1 MRRRSI
7 GEQEVLAFSDW
18 QIELLANVLRLH
30 AQGNIISR
38 VRGWTEFCQGLAG
51 MLCRSGFSYLFVG
64 LEVGKE
70 VGAGVA
76 EGLKVV
82 YVVVVVV

>member
-1 MRRRSI
+1 MRKC
-7 GEQEVLAFSDW
+7 
-18 QIELLANVLRLH
+18 
-30 AQGNIISR
+30 ISSVVSFATGPSR
-38 VRGWTEFCQGLAG
+38 PRAGL
-51 MLCRSGFSYLFVG
+51 LCRSGFSYLFVG

-82 YVVVVVV
+82 YVVVVV